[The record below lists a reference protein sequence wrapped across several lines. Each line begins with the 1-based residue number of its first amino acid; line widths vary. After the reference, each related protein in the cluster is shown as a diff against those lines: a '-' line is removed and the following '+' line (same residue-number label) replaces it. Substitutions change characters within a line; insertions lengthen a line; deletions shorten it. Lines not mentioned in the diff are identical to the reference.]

1 MKEKY
6 TWEEFSKKAEINYEK
21 EKRHNNE

>member
-6 TWEEFSKKAEINYEK
+6 IWEEFSKKAADQLREGK
-21 EKRHNNE
+21 TTQQ